1 MEFKAE
7 TTGARIKE
15 LRDNQKMKQADLA
28 AVLHV
33 SRNYVRMIEKGERV
47 SGVGVYVAI
56 ADYFGVTLDFLLTGQ
71 QNSVLKT
78 KLRIAM
84 DLLGQIEKSI

>member
-33 SRNYVRMIEKGERV
+33 SRNYVGMIEKGERIPGV
-47 SGVGVYVAI
+47 SIYVAI
-56 ADYFGVTLDFLLTGQ
+56 ADYFDVTLDYLLTGRS
-71 QNSVLKT
+71 NEVLRT
-78 KLRIAM
+78 KLRVAM
-84 DLLGQIEKSI
+84 DLLRQVERII

>member
-33 SRNYVRMIEKGERV
+33 SRNYVGMIEKGERIP
-47 SGVGVYVAI
+47 GVGVYVAI